1 MLYMLICSALS
12 LTFISMMLKSVLYGV
27 NGEREMQLKE
37 ARKVFAVMPL
47 VIILNLP
54 FGLSIFFA
62 NTPYS
67 VATLQTISLL
77 VQWAGV
83 IASLL
88 TSVLFWSL
96 SEKGKKFWFTGCA
109 ILSLVL
115 CFIFFDSALFNS
127 GETGQANGLFIKSV
141 ATDVDC
147 EKGVVVFK
155 YNKEGETEWR
165 CTSDLAMMQESN
177 KLFIPW
183 PSYKS
188 GHSSQLTKAIRE
200 LQDKF
205 KDKK

>member
-12 LTFISMMLKSVLYGV
+12 LTFISMMFKSVLFGI
-27 NGEREMQLKE
+27 NGDREMQVKE
-37 ARKVFAVMPL
+37 AKKVFAVMPL
-47 VIILNLP
+47 VIIVNLP

-67 VATLQTISLL
+67 VATLQTIALL

-83 IASLL
+83 VASLL
-88 TSVLFWSL
+88 LSVLFWSL
-96 SEKGKKFWFTGCA
+96 SDKGKKFWLTGCA
-109 ILSLVL
+109 ILSIVL

-141 ATDVDC
+141 VTDVDC
-147 EKGVVVFK
+147 EKELVVFK
-155 YNKEGETEWR
+155 YNKEGKTEWR

-188 GHSSQLTKAIRE
+188 GHSSQLTKAIGE